1 MQLTVTLILQIVGL
15 VLLAMAGLNVPNKP
29 RLVWGWL
36 GMFFWLL
43 SLMLVAVSLHP
54 VR

>member
-1 MQLTVTLILQIVGL
+1 MNITITLILQIVAL

-43 SLMLVAVSLHP
+43 SLMLAAVSLHA